1 MNIRHSLL
9 LAVTSLGAMTAI
21 QAQEKLDIKL
31 TGRALFDLATYSQN
45 DAAKTQDGEMI
56 GGAGI
61 RDMRIGFR
69 SNYGPSWFF
78 RGDVVFAN
86 NKVLLKDVFL
96 QYNLSKNNF
105 LRAGHYIVPFGLSSA
120 YDPAKKE

>member
-31 TGRALFDLATYSQN
+31 TGRALFDLAAYSQN

-61 RDMRIGFR
+61 RDMRIGFKV
-69 SNYGPSWFF
+69 NYGPSWFF
-78 RGDVVFAN
+78 RGDVVC
-86 NKVLLKDVFL
+86 
-96 QYNLSKNNF
+96 
-105 LRAGHYIVPFGLSSA
+105 
-120 YDPAKKE
+120 